1 MQPQLLSKG
10 DGRAP
15 PTPAAAP
22 ADLQTPV
29 GRQPRIW
36 SRLRAVTFNLLS
48 LIVALLIWE
57 VLAERADSPYFPA
70 PLQILAAF
78 VQLFQHGDILGN
90 SLWTHISASVYRL
103 LVGFGLGV
111 ALGVPLGLLMG
122 IYKNLYVSM
131 RAVIEPF
138 RFIPP
143 IAWIPLAII
152 FFSGIGRY
160 AFLIFLGAFFPVFTA
175 TLVGVGRVE
184 PIHRKVFQVYGAGKL
199 YILKHVVFP
208 TVLPDVLGGMRVGL
222 GTAWMTIVA
231 AELTGGEPIGLG
243 RMMVNYSELLR
254 IPEVVVA
261 MILIGAIGF
270 LLNEVLLLAE
280 KYLFR
285 WRWQVSL

>member
-1 MQPQLLSKG
+1 MQMDQSVVNRSS
-10 DGRAP
+10 DN
-15 PTPAAAP
+15 AAAP
-22 ADLQTPV
+22 ALQAATHT
-29 GRQPRIW
+29 PRI
-36 SRLRAVTFNLLS
+36 SRTHLKVRAILYNVVS
-48 LIVALLIWE
+48 LVVVLALWE
-57 VLAERADSPYFPA
+57 VLAYRAKSPYFPA
-70 PLQILAAF
+70 PLEILTALN
-78 VQLFQHGDILGN
+78 QLIRHGDILGN
-90 SLWTHISASVYRL
+90 SLWTHIGASVYRL

-111 ALGVPLGLLMG
+111 VLGVPLGLLMG
-122 IYKNLYVSM
+122 LYKNLYVNT
-131 RAVIEPF
+131 RVVIEPF

-152 FFSGIGRY
+152 FFTGITRY

-175 TLVGVGRVE
+175 TMVGVGRVE

-199 YILKHVVFP
+199 YILWRVVIP
-208 TVLPDVLGGMRVGL
+208 TVLPDILGGMRVGL

-261 MILIGAIGF
+261 MILIGTLGF
-270 LLNEVLLLAE
+270 IFNEILLLTE

>member
-1 MQPQLLSKG
+1 MQMDQSAMN
-10 DGRAP
+10 RATNNP
-15 PTPAAAP
+15 VVAHSSQAP
-22 ADLQTPV
+22 AQTP
-29 GRQPRIW
+29 PA
-36 SRLRAVTFNLLS
+36 SRAFSNMRAVLYNALALAVV
-48 LIVALLIWE
+48 LIIWE
-57 VLAERADSPYFPA
+57 LLADSAKSPYFPA
-70 PLQILAAF
+70 PLDVLAAF
-78 VQLFQHGDILGN
+78 SQLIQHGDILGN
-90 SLWTHISASVYRL
+90 SLWAHMGASVYRL
-103 LVGFGLGV
+103 LVGFSLGV

-122 IYKNLYVSM
+122 LYKNLYANTRVI
-131 RAVIEPF
+131 IEPF

-152 FFSGIGRY
+152 FFTGITRY

-184 PIHRKVFQVYGAGKL
+184 PIHRKVFQVYGADRL
-199 YILKHVVFP
+199 YILRHVVIP
-208 TVLPDVLGGMRVGL
+208 TVLPDILGGMRVGL

-270 LLNEVLLLAE
+270 LLNEALLMTE

>member
-1 MQPQLLSKG
+1 MHMDQPVASEG
-10 DGRAP
+10 VGPANP
-15 PTPAAAP
+15 AGAPAAAGLRLSG
-22 ADLQTPV
+22 AL
-29 GRQPRIW
+29 PRI
-36 SRLRAVTFNLLS
+36 RAVFFNLLS
-48 LIVALLIWE
+48 LAAALGLWQI
-57 VLAERADSPYFPA
+57 LALNAASPYFPA
-70 PLQILAAF
+70 PLDILAAF
-78 VQLFQHGDILGN
+78 LDLLRNGDILGN
-90 SLWTHISASVYRL
+90 SLWVHMGASVYRL

-122 IYKNLYVSM
+122 LYKNIYVST
-131 RAVIEPF
+131 RIVIEPF

-152 FFSGIGRY
+152 FFTGIARY

-199 YILKHVVFP
+199 YILRHVVIP
-208 TVLPDVLGGMRVGL
+208 TVLPDILGGMRVGL

-254 IPEVVVA
+254 IPEVMVA

-270 LLNEVLLLAE
+270 LCNEILLLAE
-280 KYLFR
+280 KHLFK

>member
-1 MQPQLLSKG
+1 MQIDKSAANRTSDTTTTAPVLKVEPNALQKIRTLLNV
-10 DGRAP
+10 RAI
-15 PTPAAAP
+15 
-22 ADLQTPV
+22 LY
-29 GRQPRIW
+29 
-36 SRLRAVTFNLLS
+36 NLAS
-48 LIVALLIWE
+48 LVVALFIWE
-57 VLAERADSPYFPA
+57 FLANRTKSPYFPA
-70 PLQILAAF
+70 PLEILTAF
-78 VQLFQHGDILGN
+78 TQLIQHGDVLGN
-90 SLWTHISASVYRL
+90 SLWTHMGASVYRL

-111 ALGVPLGLLMG
+111 VLGVPLGLVMG
-122 IYKNLYVSM
+122 IYKNLYVNT
-131 RAVIEPF
+131 RVVIEPF

-152 FFSGIGRY
+152 LFSGITRY

-175 TLVGVGRVE
+175 TMVGVGRVE
-184 PIHRKVFQVYGAGKL
+184 PIHRKVFQVYGASKF
-199 YILKHVVFP
+199 YILRHVVIP
-208 TVLPDVLGGMRVGL
+208 TVLPDILGGMRVGL

-270 LLNEVLLLAE
+270 LLNEVLLMTE

>member
-1 MQPQLLSKG
+1 MQMNQPAMNRATNNPVVARPSQTPAQMPPASRTLSKM
-10 DGRAP
+10 
-15 PTPAAAP
+15 
-22 ADLQTPV
+22 
-29 GRQPRIW
+29 
-36 SRLRAVTFNLLS
+36 RAVLYNA
-48 LIVALLIWE
+48 VALAGVLIIWE
-57 VLAERADSPYFPA
+57 LLADRAKSPYFPA
-70 PLQILAAF
+70 PLDVLAAF
-78 VQLFQHGDILGN
+78 SQLIQHGDILGN
-90 SLWTHISASVYRL
+90 TLWAHMGASVYRL

-122 IYKNLYVSM
+122 LYKNLYANTRVI
-131 RAVIEPF
+131 IEPF

-152 FFSGIGRY
+152 FFTGITRY

-184 PIHRKVFQVYGAGKL
+184 PIHRKVFQVYGADRL
-199 YILKHVVFP
+199 YILRHVVIP
-208 TVLPDVLGGMRVGL
+208 TVLPDILGGMRVGL

-243 RMMVNYSELLR
+243 RMMMNYSELLR

-270 LLNEVLLLAE
+270 LLNEALLMTE